1 MKKIGYFNNEAREY
15 VIENMFPRRPLKN
28 HIWNEG
34 LIVDL
39 DQFGF
44 GLSKACINKV
54 FRPLI
59 YDYRLLYVRDNDSG
73 ESYDI
78 NRNFKNKEF
87 DLFQTHVGM
96 GYHTVESSYKGVYA
110 SFTLLVPEKDF
121 VEMHAVKLE
130 NKSAHTKNL
139 SVYTYINPNVNLSEH
154 QAYSRARYDEKMGG
168 LYYAHRA
175 YNFPQEYVDVFYAAN
190 EQAKAW
196 ALARSDF
203 FGVYGNAED
212 PEALKAETLPC
223 IIPTFEPYYAG
234 AMQFDIVLQPGEV
247 KEFYFAVGTTRSY
260 EESVELA
267 HKYANKQG
275 FEAEMQKQAAIH
287 DGYMKIATIETE
299 DEYLNTMANIWLKRQ
314 MSLGKTWGRV
324 YGKGFRDVLQD
335 ITGFVSLDKPLARD
349 RILYTLKHQFINGN
363 AIRMFDPIMDYPY
376 QDMPAWIA
384 PTILTYLKESGDFS
398 ILDEQVGYYDDERTE
413 SVFMHVKRGM
423 DYLFATQG
431 EHGLSLWGGGD
442 WNDSL
447 DGCGLQMKGESVWL
461 SVATMNCS
469 ADYIEIL
476 ENVNIENAK
485 EMIADIKEKRAKL
498 KEAILTYGYE
508 DGRLIY
514 GINDWGEKVGSE
526 ECAEGKLFL
535 NPQTWACMSD
545 VLTDEQKQ
553 KAMDIVEER
562 LKCDYGY
569 TLQDTPYV
577 TPTDH
582 LGRISYF
589 EQGVYENG
597 SVYNHGV
604 MFKVVADCCIGRGDN
619 AWNTLKINRYDN
631 PKNANSGV
639 EPYAVSNMY
648 FGPSAIH
655 KKGYAPLSW
664 ITGSAGWMYRA
675 IVEYL
680 LGVKADFNGLKLK
693 PCLPT
698 AWSGAKVSR
707 VFRGAQYDIQFVK
720 SDKFEIVVDGKTI
733 NGNIVPLFEN
743 GTKHSVI
750 CYYC

>member
-1 MKKIGYFNNEAREY
+1 M
-15 VIENMFPRRPLKN
+15 
-28 HIWNEG
+28 
-34 LIVDL
+34 
-39 DQFGF
+39 
-44 GLSKACINKV
+44 
-54 FRPLI
+54 
-59 YDYRLLYVRDNDSG
+59 
-73 ESYDI
+73 
-78 NRNFKNKEF
+78 
-87 DLFQTHVGM
+87 
-96 GYHTVESSYKGVYA
+96 
-110 SFTLLVPEKDF
+110 
-121 VEMHAVKLE
+121 
-130 NKSAHTKNL
+130 
-139 SVYTYINPNVNLSEH
+139 
-154 QAYSRARYDEKMGG
+154 
-168 LYYAHRA
+168 
-175 YNFPQEYVDVFYAAN
+175 
-190 EQAKAW
+190 
-196 ALARSDF
+196 
-203 FGVYGNAED
+203 
-212 PEALKAETLPC
+212 
-223 IIPTFEPYYAG
+223 
-234 AMQFDIVLQPGEV
+234 
-247 KEFYFAVGTTRSY
+247 
-260 EESVELA
+260 
-267 HKYANKQG
+267 
-275 FEAEMQKQAAIH
+275 
-287 DGYMKIATIETE
+287 
-299 DEYLNTMANIWLKRQ
+299 
-314 MSLGKTWGRV
+314 
-324 YGKGFRDVLQD
+324 
-335 ITGFVSLDKPLARD
+335 
-349 RILYTLKHQFINGN
+349 
-363 AIRMFDPIMDYPY
+363 
-376 QDMPAWIA
+376 
-384 PTILTYLKESGDFS
+384 
-398 ILDEQVGYYDDERTE
+398 
-413 SVFMHVKRGM
+413 
-423 DYLFATQG
+423 
-431 EHGLSLWGGGD
+431 
-442 WNDSL
+442 
-447 DGCGLQMKGESVWL
+447 
-461 SVATMNCS
+461 
-469 ADYIEIL
+469 
-476 ENVNIENAK
+476 
-485 EMIADIKEKRAKL
+485 
-498 KEAILTYGYE
+498 
-508 DGRLIY
+508 
-514 GINDWGEKVGSE
+514 
-526 ECAEGKLFL
+526 FL

-664 ITGSAGWMYRA
+664 ITGLAGWMYRA